1 MSSAPDALSAS
12 AAAATASD
20 GEPLLPFDC
29 MQRNLGR
36 WLPVSDV
43 AGGRREARSVFAESA
58 MRGCAGLAEMPGG
71 LALCSFHM
79 HAPKGVCFKP
89 ADQPDASALTL
100 FYPIAGGMSWRDS
113 SGQREHVDG
122 EGAMYWGCGVADC
135 QRGQLVHPGTV
146 RYVALALPHTALLH
160 WLAQPEGHLA
170 EQRLLHCLRR
180 RNDLQPI
187 NALPMNAA
195 MRRDAARLLAL
206 HMAWQGSAQTSAP
219 GMPLAHSLQLEGLAL
234 GLLGQWLALP
244 DAHAHSPLHARQRRA
259 VDEALD
265 IIHAEYA
272 QPLSIHALARRT
284 GTNECYLKRDFKART
299 GLGVAAYLR
308 QLRMQQAAALLEEG
322 RWSVQEV
329 ARHVGYASASRFA
342 RAFAQAHGHLPSS
355 LREAARGHTPS

>member
-1 MSSAPDALSAS
+1 MSSAPDALSVP

-20 GEPLLPFDC
+20 DEPLLPFDC

-71 LALCSFHM
+71 LALCSFHTHSPHGM
-79 HAPKGVCFKP
+79 RFDGAE
-89 ADQPDASALTL
+89 QPDATALSLT
-100 FYPIAGGMSWRDS
+100 YPVAGGMSWRDS
-113 SGQREHVDG
+113 CGRHAHMGS

-135 QRGQLVHPGTV
+135 QDSQLHPGTT
-146 RYVALALPHTALLH
+146 RYLALAVPRAALLH
-160 WLAQPEGHLA
+160 WLAHAPGRVA
-170 EQRLLHCLRR
+170 EQRLRHCLRHGQ
-180 RNDLQPI
+180 DVQPMR
-187 NALPMNAA
+187 ALPMDAA

-206 HMAWQGSAQTSAP
+206 HMAWQGSNVPTSAP
-219 GMPLAHSLQLEGLAL
+219 GMTLAHSLQLEGLAL
-234 GLLGQWLALP
+234 SLLGQWLALP
-244 DAHAHSPLHARQRRA
+244 DTHAHSPLHACQRRA

-272 QPLSIHALARRT
+272 KPLSIHTLARRI
-284 GTNECYLKRDFKART
+284 GTNDCYLKRDFKART

-322 RWSVQEV
+322 RLSVQEV

-355 LREAARGHTPS
+355 LRERTS